1 MSKLSG
7 LGGRLY
13 RGETSVN
20 FIGRRRRWYMVSGL
34 FILISIGALAVQG
47 LHLGI

>member
-20 FIGRRRRWYMVSGL
+20 FIGNRRRWYMVS
-34 FILISIGALAVQG
+34 AVFV
-47 LHLGI
+47 LL

>member
-13 RGETSVN
+13 RGDTSVD
-20 FIGRRRRWYMVSGL
+20 FIGKRRRWYGFSAV
-34 FILISIGALAVQG
+34 LIIASAIALSTQG
-47 LHLGI
+47 LHL